1 MCIRPCRRLTYPLWG
16 MFSALIERWVQL
28 ARLSSD
34 LQVRNGHHVRS
45 TEWPIYLLHA
55 ENDRTAFDNRLC
67 WTVACRLMDE
77 QDHAVAFAMATHP
90 RLGAQSPAF
99 QLFPDLMRHI
109 LLPQMTLTPSQAFR
123 DFLHKHCVDAPAG
136 EHRMV
141 QNFSYA
147 GIPIATQQSGVFQRN
162 VRRLIQSE
170 QDNDNAVSWKQ
181 RPAFFFCRRGWFA
194 GVDMKHAPK
203 NVFNGMVVTG
213 VFESIPHIYCGI
225 WFPICWPFE
234 TCKHL
239 LHVTFQHPNSIQ
251 DME

>member
-1 MCIRPCRRLTYPLWG
+1 
-16 MFSALIERWVQL
+16 MFSELIERWVQL

-109 LLPQMTLTPSQAFR
+109 LLPQMTLTPSQAYR

-194 GVDMKHAPK
+194 GVDMKHAPE